1 MNANNNTYS
10 CLRTINATHNFLY
23 CEFVT
28 GLVTFYNMK
37 IDPFQQRNRAHT
49 LEPEE
54 KEWLRDSLS
63 EMVRCKGS
71 AQCAIS
77 PVKRRKKLDSFN
89 TLLSNGNYYLYYAI
103 QLNVYKIICYI
114 YVDRRSNNDQKI
126 ADRTTKRCR
135 YYSAISIAHN
145 IIHIILFY
153 KFILKISVKMQ
164 YY

>member
-37 IDPFQQRNRAHT
+37 IDPFQQWNRVHT
-49 LEPEE
+49 LEPKER
-54 KEWLRDSLS
+54 EWLRESLS

-71 AQCAIS
+71 IQCATS

-89 TLLSNGNYYLYYAI
+89 TLSSIGKYL
-103 QLNVYKIICYI
+103 
-114 YVDRRSNNDQKI
+114 
-126 ADRTTKRCR
+126 
-135 YYSAISIAHN
+135 N
-145 IIHIILFY
+145 IFEY
-153 KFILKISVKMQ
+153 M
-164 YY
+164 